1 MNAGISVSISIY
13 LSGPLFSR
21 AEIAWAGNV
30 KALLEKRLG
39 AEAEVIWPHEI
50 AHGSSS
56 DIFKANLQ
64 ALNECDIMVALL
76 DGPQVDDGTAWE
88 IGYFYALERVIL
100 GVRTDLRKAGE
111 APESK
116 VNAMIENS
124 CTAIVEDLDGLVSE
138 LSRMLD

>member
-1 MNAGISVSISIY
+1 MNARISIY
-13 LSGPLFSR
+13 LSGPLFSQ
-21 AEIAWAGNV
+21 AEIMWAGNV
-30 KALLEKRLG
+30 KAFLEKKLG
-39 AEAEVIWPHEI
+39 AEVVWPHEI
-50 AHGSSS
+50 SSGSPL

-64 ALNECDIMVALL
+64 ALKECDIMVALL

-100 GVRTDLRKAGE
+100 GVRTDLRRAGE